1 MTVSEQKF
9 PAAGALAE
17 VVINDVDWADATREA
32 NINEMATRLG
42 SDPYIVTGSVLSVW
56 TYFTAWK
63 TSQTI
68 GASDTV
74 HSLMSSFLVSN
85 PLFVNDAKFNSAN
98 EIESIRMHMRH
109 FSSSEATTLMDSLAN
124 ARDIIDSYGYDA
136 YPYAIEY
143 IMWSHT
149 SSR

>member
-9 PAAGALAE
+9 PGGALAE
-17 VVINDVDWADATREA
+17 VVINDVDWADATVEA

-42 SDPYIVTGSVLSVW
+42 TTRTLSLDQ
-56 TYFTAWK
+56 YYPSGRILLRGRHHKQSAL
-63 TSQTI
+63 Q
-68 GASDTV
+68 
-74 HSLMSSFLVSN
+74 HSTQSYEFISCFES
-85 PLFVNDAKFNSAN
+85 LFVNDVKFNSAS

-143 IMWSHT
+143 HVGVILHHAN
-149 SSR
+149 